1 MPPPPAP
8 FFCLVLC
15 QELLLR
21 SLERVFEQHCDCHRP
36 NPTGDW
42 GDGAGNAH
50 GLVEVDVAHQPV
62 PSLCRGVIDGVDSHI
77 DDCRPGLEPRAFD
90 VLGYPAGRYH
100 NVSILQV
107 KFRILRLGMDHSYCR
122 VAFLSKKR
130 ACRKSLCSEC
140 SASQYGCCF
149 GCVPLTCSRMAAGV
163 PTMLLLPTTTAFL
176 PSMGMLHRSKSSMLP
191 FGVHGT
197 KDGFLPLMASL
208 PMFSGWKPSTSFSI
222 EMALRTRSSS
232 TWAGRGSWT
241 RIP

>member
-122 VAFLSKKR
+122 VAFLQQNGCRRPHNVAPAHDHGVLAIYGDAAPLQKLNATLWR
-130 ACRKSLCSEC
+130 AWHEGWLPPSHGELADVFRVEAVHVLLNRDGAEDPLLIHVGGER
-140 SASQYGCCF
+140 QLDENPVNLRIRVVLRNNLEYF
-149 GCVPLTCSRMAAGV
+149 LLGCVFA
-163 PTMLLLPTTTAFL
+163 
-176 PSMGMLHRSKSSMLP
+176 
-191 FGVHGT
+191 
-197 KDGFLPLMASL
+197 
-208 PMFSGWKPSTSFSI
+208 
-222 EMALRTRSSS
+222 
-232 TWAGRGSWT
+232 
-241 RIP
+241 